1 MYKRQITGTLTFTDA
16 ADGDSSPNYEVT
28 TDPAGGNVSIDPVTG
43 VWTYVPATD
52 FNGVDT
58 FTVTVTD
65 DDGHTE
71 EQDVEVTL
79 SAVNDTGTF
88 GGDTSENGVE
98 GDPSITG
105 TLTFTDVIDGD
116 SSPNYEVTTDPS
128 GGTASIDP
136 VTGVWTYEP
145 DADFNG
151 VDTFTVTVTD
161 DDGHTEEQ
169 LSLIHI

>member
-1 MYKRQITGTLTFTDA
+1 MLTSLVGSEMCIRDRNDTGTFGGDTSENGAEGDASITGTLTFTDA

-28 TDPAGGNVSIDPVTG
+28 TDPAGGSASIDPVTG
-43 VWTYVPATD
+43 VWTYEPDTD
-52 FNGVDT
+52 FNGEDT
-58 FTVTVTD
+58 FTVTVSD

-79 SAVNDTGTF
+79 SAVNDTGSF

-105 TLTFTDVIDGD
+105 TLTFTDVID
-116 SSPNYEVTTDPS
+116 
-128 GGTASIDP
+128 
-136 VTGVWTYEP
+136 
-145 DADFNG
+145 
-151 VDTFTVTVTD
+151 
-161 DDGHTEEQ
+161 